1 MSVERGTWNGEP
13 GTVNVER
20 GTVNVERAVTVLD
33 HRETHLAVRAERAM
47 LRRLGGGC
55 QVPIAGWATV
65 EGDAILLRGLIAGI
79 DGSTQVRGDARGT
92 TADPDGLGA
101 AMAEDLLARGGRA
114 ILDRIAGGDVDD

>member
-1 MSVERGTWNGEP
+1 MNVEQGTSDVER
-13 GTVNVER
+13 VVM
-20 GTVNVERAVTVLD
+20 VLD

-55 QVPIAGWATV
+55 HVPIAGWATV

-79 DGSTQVRGDARGT
+79 NGSTLVRGDARGT

-101 AMAEDLLARGGRA
+101 AVAEDLLARGGRA
-114 ILDRIAGGDVDD
+114 ILDRIAGGGVDV

>member
-1 MSVERGTWNGEP
+1 L
-13 GTVNVER
+13 NVER
-20 GTVNVERAVTVLD
+20 VVMVLD

-55 QVPIAGWATV
+55 QVPIAAWATV

-79 DGSTQVRGDARGT
+79 DGSTLVRGDARGT

-101 AMAEDLLARGGRA
+101 ALAEDLLARGGRT
-114 ILDRIAGGDVDD
+114 ILDRIAGDGVDV